1 MGRPG
6 AERGGRGDEPGS
18 EGQGLGGS
26 AVCGRPGVGWPRG
39 QCGVQEAW
47 GGAARGERSLCC

>member
-26 AVCGRPGVGWPRG
+26 AVCGRPGVGRPGGRG
-39 QCGVQEAW
+39 PS
-47 GGAARGERSLCC
+47 AAN